1 MAILNPIGCMWPGVS
16 IVFRVSM
23 VVRVSRASMVPSDV
37 QDVCT
42 GYPEYPAVAR
52 VSSGIQRFAQ
62 DIRVYRVSSGIQ
74 EVCPRYQGIQSSR
87 WYPGS
92 LPRASRVYRVPMGVC
107 VCGGVWPTHSLNK
120 DF

>member
-23 VVRVSRASMVPSDV
+23 VVRVSRASMVPSDI

-62 DIRVYRVSSGIQ
+62 DIRVSRVSSGIQ
-74 EVCPRYQGIQSSR
+74 EVCPRYQGDRATPVHPQS
-87 WYPGS
+87 
-92 LPRASRVYRVPMGVC
+92 RANALLYSHAGR
-107 VCGGVWPTHSLNK
+107 
-120 DF
+120 